1 MSNTHRRDFWT
12 EVGKTQ
18 QEIAE
23 NLGADR
29 TVVNRIMSGERG
41 MSPELARKLAK
52 KTGKPA
58 PTLYLKSQLASF
70 EHKAATKSM
79 SEAGF
84 LGSSQHVMRNVTK
97 SFYDHELKAARADPE
112 FVSAAKRLKEMLLK
126 ALDLLEDG
134 DAGSGNDAGPV
145 FTTGDSVAPALKS
158 RDAHGKAIEDSGEKI
173 ERDAYGRRLG
183 R

>member
-1 MSNTHRRDFWT
+1 MSNRQDFWKL
-12 EVGKTQ
+12 VGRTQ

-29 TVVNRIMSGERG
+29 TVVNKVISGERG
-41 MSPELARKLAK
+41 MSPELSRRLAA

-58 PTLYLKSQLASF
+58 PSLYLKSQLASF
-70 EHKAATKSM
+70 EHRAATKSM

-112 FVSAAKRLKEMLLK
+112 FVSAAKKLRSMLLK

-158 RDAHGKAIEDSGEKI
+158 RDAHGKAIPDTGEKI
-173 ERDAYGRRLG
+173 ERDPYGRRLDG
-183 R
+183 